1 MVLKKYQVSLKINP
15 NAWLNKDVEAESM
28 DEAKKAAKDFFTGIV
43 GKDRMKKIYMGQNVV
58 VIENKPLSQDADHQE
73 D

>member
-15 NAWLNKDVEAESM
+15 NAWLNKDVEAENEK
-28 DEAKKAAKDFFTGIV
+28 EAKTAAKDFFAGIV
-43 GKDRMKKIYMGQNVV
+43 GKDRIKEIYKGENVV
-58 VIENKPLSQDADHQE
+58 VIENKPLSQDTDHQE